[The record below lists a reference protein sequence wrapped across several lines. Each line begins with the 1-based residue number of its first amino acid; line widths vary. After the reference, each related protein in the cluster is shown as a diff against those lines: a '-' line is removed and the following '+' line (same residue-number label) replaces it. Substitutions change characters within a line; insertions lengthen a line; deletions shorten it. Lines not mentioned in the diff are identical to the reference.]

1 MIDKMKNRKEHESM
15 KLTNTANIDKFFEVV
30 DKCEGRVEM
39 LTENGDCLDLR
50 PKLCQFVTLVKML
63 ADGNV
68 EQMEIIAE
76 NKKDEQKLM
85 AYMINC

>member
-1 MIDKMKNRKEHESM
+1 M
-15 KLTNTANIDKFFEVV
+15 KLTNITNIDKFFEVV

-63 ADGNV
+63 TDGDV
-68 EQMEIIAE
+68 ERMEIIAE
-76 NKKDEQKLM
+76 NKMDTEEVK
-85 AYMINC
+85 

>member
-1 MIDKMKNRKEHESM
+1 M
-15 KLTNTANIDKFFEVV
+15 KLTNITNIDKFFEVV

-76 NKKDEQKLM
+76 NKKDKQKLM

>member
-1 MIDKMKNRKEHESM
+1 M

-63 ADGNV
+63 ADGNL
-68 EQMEIIAE
+68 ERMEIIAE
-76 NKKDEQKLM
+76 NKKDRQKLM
-85 AYMINC
+85 AYMING

>member
-1 MIDKMKNRKEHESM
+1 M
-15 KLTNTANIDKFFEVV
+15 KLTNITNIDKFFEVV

-76 NKKDEQKLM
+76 NKKDKQKLM
-85 AYMINC
+85 AYMING

>member
-1 MIDKMKNRKEHESM
+1 M

-68 EQMEIIAE
+68 ERMEIIAE

-85 AYMINC
+85 AYMING

>member
-1 MIDKMKNRKEHESM
+1 M
-15 KLTNTANIDKFFEVV
+15 KLTNITNIDKFFEVV

-63 ADGNV
+63 ADGNM
-68 EQMEIIAE
+68 ERMEIIAE

-85 AYMINC
+85 AYMINN

>member
-1 MIDKMKNRKEHESM
+1 M

-30 DKCEGRVEM
+30 DKCEGKVEM

-85 AYMINC
+85 AYMING

>member
-1 MIDKMKNRKEHESM
+1 M
-15 KLTNTANIDKFFEVV
+15 KLTNTANIDEFFEVV

-63 ADGNV
+63 TDGDV
-68 EQMEIIAE
+68 ERMEIIAE

-85 AYMINC
+85 AYMING

>member
-1 MIDKMKNRKEHESM
+1 M

-63 ADGNV
+63 ADGNM
-68 EQMEIIAE
+68 ERMEIIAE

-85 AYMINC
+85 AYMINN

>member
-1 MIDKMKNRKEHESM
+1 M

-63 ADGNV
+63 ADGNM
-68 EQMEIIAE
+68 ERMEIIAE

>member
-1 MIDKMKNRKEHESM
+1 M

-50 PKLCQFVTLVKML
+50 PKLSQFVTLVKML
-63 ADGNV
+63 TDGDV
-68 EQMEIIAE
+68 ERMEIIAE

-85 AYMINC
+85 AYMING

>member
-1 MIDKMKNRKEHESM
+1 M
-15 KLTNTANIDKFFEVV
+15 KLTNITNVDKFFEVV
-30 DKCEGRVEM
+30 DKCDGKVEM

-63 ADGNV
+63 TDGDV
-68 EQMEIIAE
+68 ERMEIIAE

-85 AYMINC
+85 AYMING

>member
-1 MIDKMKNRKEHESM
+1 M
-15 KLTNTANIDKFFEVV
+15 KLTNITNVDKFFEVV

-63 ADGNV
+63 TDGDV
-68 EQMEIIAE
+68 ERMEIIAE

-85 AYMINC
+85 AYMING

>member
-1 MIDKMKNRKEHESM
+1 M
-15 KLTNTANIDKFFEVV
+15 KLTNITNIDKFFEVV

-63 ADGNV
+63 TDGDV
-68 EQMEIIAE
+68 ERMEIIAE

-85 AYMINC
+85 TYMING

>member
-1 MIDKMKNRKEHESM
+1 M

-63 ADGNV
+63 TDGDV
-68 EQMEIIAE
+68 ERMEIIAE

-85 AYMINC
+85 AYMINN

>member
-1 MIDKMKNRKEHESM
+1 M

-30 DKCEGRVEM
+30 DKCEGKVEM

-63 ADGNV
+63 ADGNI
-68 EQMEIIAE
+68 EQMEIVAE
-76 NKKDEQKLM
+76 NKNDRQRLIT
-85 AYMINC
+85 YMING

>member
-1 MIDKMKNRKEHESM
+1 M
-15 KLTNTANIDKFFEVV
+15 KLTNITNIDKFFEVV

-63 ADGNV
+63 TDGNV
-68 EQMEIIAE
+68 ERMEIIAE

-85 AYMINC
+85 AYMING

>member
-1 MIDKMKNRKEHESM
+1 M
-15 KLTNTANIDKFFEVV
+15 KLTNITNIDKFFEVV

-63 ADGNV
+63 TDGDV
-68 EQMEIIAE
+68 ERMEIIAE

>member
-1 MIDKMKNRKEHESM
+1 M

-68 EQMEIIAE
+68 ERMEIIAE
-76 NKKDEQKLM
+76 NKKDKQKLM
-85 AYMINC
+85 AYMING

>member
-1 MIDKMKNRKEHESM
+1 MKR
-15 KLTNTANIDKFFEVV
+15 TNTANIDKFFEVV

-63 ADGNV
+63 TDGDV
-68 EQMEIIAE
+68 ERMEIIAE

-85 AYMINC
+85 AYMING

>member
-1 MIDKMKNRKEHESM
+1 M
-15 KLTNTANIDKFFEVV
+15 KLTNITNIDKFFEVV

>member
-1 MIDKMKNRKEHESM
+1 M

-50 PKLCQFVTLVKML
+50 SKLCQFVTLVKML
-63 ADGNV
+63 TDGDV
-68 EQMEIIAE
+68 ERMEIIAE

-85 AYMINC
+85 AYMING

>member
-1 MIDKMKNRKEHESM
+1 M
-15 KLTNTANIDKFFEVV
+15 KLTNITNMDKFFEVV

-63 ADGNV
+63 TDGDV
-68 EQMEIIAE
+68 ERMEIIAE

-85 AYMINC
+85 AYMING

>member
-1 MIDKMKNRKEHESM
+1 M

-85 AYMINC
+85 AYMING

>member
-1 MIDKMKNRKEHESM
+1 M
-15 KLTNTANIDKFFEVV
+15 KLTNITNIDKFFEVV

-68 EQMEIIAE
+68 ERMEIIAE
-76 NKKDEQKLM
+76 NKKDRQKLM
-85 AYMINC
+85 AYMING

>member
-1 MIDKMKNRKEHESM
+1 M

>member
-1 MIDKMKNRKEHESM
+1 M

-68 EQMEIIAE
+68 ERMEIIAE
-76 NKKDEQKLM
+76 NKKDRQKLM
-85 AYMINC
+85 AYMING

>member
-1 MIDKMKNRKEHESM
+1 M
-15 KLTNTANIDKFFEVV
+15 KLTNITNIDKFFEVV

-85 AYMINC
+85 AYMING

>member
-1 MIDKMKNRKEHESM
+1 M
-15 KLTNTANIDKFFEVV
+15 KLTNITNIDKFFEVV

-63 ADGNV
+63 TDGDV
-68 EQMEIIAE
+68 ERMEIIAE

-85 AYMINC
+85 AYMING